1 MNKAKRLIGV
11 GYLPKELPIEFTSTP
26 LSRSYAPISALIQQQ
41 PPNRTGLAEKFNL
54 ARTGHAVRVLRVPNP
69 IFFTAVATLIDA
81 NWDRLKT
88 VTSSSSLSISKPL
101 FRALGKDRR
110 TRATNLSPSQDLPE
124 RRLLSVAG
132 QRYVLQ
138 TDFARFFPSI
148 YTHSIPWAI
157 YGKSAAKRN
166 RSPALFGNALDKA
179 VRDGQGGQTVGLPV
193 GPDSSHILSE
203 LIAARVD
210 RAAFSRR
217 TPSGFRYIDDYFLGF
232 ATEGAAMGALD
243 RLAEAAREYELE
255 LNYSKTSI
263 RSVQDMRE
271 GMGVDELRDF
281 EFADPT
287 NLTRSECHRI
297 FAIAERLRE
306 TEEYALKFAIQML
319 APRLVSAADWAILE
333 SYLLRSGTL
342 APNCLDLVAF
352 MLYRH
357 SLLGAPL
364 NQERIIEYLTFIVS
378 DGITYNRDSC
388 VTWALWAFK
397 SLGYQLPRKL
407 TQRLSKTSNSI
418 VALLALDLRDRGQL
432 SGNLDVRPW
441 TNLLQPDELYGEHW
455 LLVYESVRSGWLNPV
470 TPILQNDVIFN
481 GLLHNN
487 VQFYDNQR
495 LARVTALLR
504 HLPRAEGRN
513 HSYGP
518 IQSFLLAIDPQEAA
532 AEPVQAVQPGP
543 EPAVV
548 NIDQIA
554 GGDIFEYEDELTD
567 EEIDEDAD
575 EEEQEEEQEDPG
587 WYY

>member
-26 LSRSYAPISALIQQQ
+26 LSRAYAPISALIQPH

-54 ARTGHAVRVLRVPNP
+54 ARAGHAVRVLRVPNP
-69 IFFTAVATLIDA
+69 VFFAQIATLIDA
-81 NWDRLKT
+81 NWARLKQ

-138 TDFARFFPSI
+138 TDFARFLPSI

-271 GMGVDELRDF
+271 GMGVDEL
-281 EFADPT
+281 
-287 NLTRSECHRI
+287 SE
-297 FAIAERLRE
+297 
-306 TEEYALKFAIQML
+306 IQMR